1 MKHQGYAPAV
11 FLQLSMLEE
20 NDGFTVKNFEF
31 MSYKSGWQ
39 VALRGKSTTSV
50 CEAQEI
56 IQSMGGSCGV
66 WYFNGTYYID
76 ECRRVD
82 TKKDALRI
90 GRDHQQ
96 ISIYGWARGVLA
108 YC

>member
-1 MKHQGYAPAV
+1 MKHQGYAPDV
-11 FLQLSMLEE
+11 YLKLSMLEE

-39 VALRGKSTTSV
+39 VALRGKATTSV

-56 IQSMGGSCGV
+56 IQSMNGSCGV
-66 WYFNGTYYID
+66 WYSNGIYYID

-82 TKKDALRI
+82 TKKEALRI

-96 ISIYGWARGVLA
+96 ISVYGWARGALA